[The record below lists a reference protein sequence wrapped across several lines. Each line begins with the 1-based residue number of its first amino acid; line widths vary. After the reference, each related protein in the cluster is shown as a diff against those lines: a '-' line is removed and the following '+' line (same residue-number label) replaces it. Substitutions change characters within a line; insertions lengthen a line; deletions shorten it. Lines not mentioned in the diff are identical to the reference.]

1 MPATASIKVRVAAI
15 AVIVL
20 LTLSA
25 IALGFSAVTGADN
38 SRGPSSANAVS
49 SQGEEDNVAVAA
61 FKLV

>member
-1 MPATASIKVRVAAI
+1 MQATASIKVRVAAI

-38 SRGPSSANAVS
+38 SREPSSATAASSQDEGDNAVVS
-49 SQGEEDNVAVAA
+49 A
-61 FKLV
+61 FKFV